1 MQFIC
6 EIVPSS
12 FLTPLRRAI
21 AQELANLGYV
31 QIDIAK
37 ILGVSQPVVSSY
49 LKDPKT
55 SSSSITSKQAF
66 EELVSGLVMRLR
78 AEPTS
83 PIDLMEVICQAC
95 QQFRIAG
102 PLCDIHR
109 KKTSMLFPPDC
120 NICFPSSEQ
129 TEVFNQKL
137 QATRE
142 LYDAAQKL
150 VATEEKFGQIIPEI
164 GCQFV
169 TMIEKSAKAT
179 DIAGFPG
186 RIVKVKGKGRI
197 VAAPEFQQGSTLA
210 QLLIHFRKH
219 GSPYRSV
226 ISLRNT
232 KEIQKKITSEKV
244 VIQTEEADRDWNNT
258 LESLSS
264 EKIKDVDVIADA
276 GGHGFEAILYLF
288 GKTPSEIADYLIS
301 KVK

>member
-31 QIDIAK
+31 QTEIAK

-49 LKDPKT
+49 LKDLKV
-55 SSSSITSKQAF
+55 SSSSITSRPAF
-66 EELVSGLVMRLR
+66 EKLVSGIILRLR
-78 AEPTS
+78 TESTS
-83 PIDLMEVICQAC
+83 PIDLMEVICQEC

-109 KKTSMLFPPDC
+109 KKTSMAFPPDC

-129 TEVFNQKL
+129 TEVINQKL
-137 QATRE
+137 QVTRE
-142 LYDAAQKL
+142 LFDAAQKL

-169 TMIEKSAKAT
+169 TMIENSEKAI

-186 RIVKVKGKGRI
+186 RIVKVKGKGKI
-197 VAAPEFQQGSTLA
+197 VASPEFQQGSTLA
-210 QLLIHFRKH
+210 QLLIHFKKH

-232 KEIQKKITSEKV
+232 KEIQKRIVLGKM
-244 VIQTEEADRDWNNT
+244 VIKTEEADRDWKKT
-258 LESLSS
+258 LESLPPDQ
-264 EKIKDVDVIADA
+264 IKDVDVIADA

-301 KVK
+301 KVE